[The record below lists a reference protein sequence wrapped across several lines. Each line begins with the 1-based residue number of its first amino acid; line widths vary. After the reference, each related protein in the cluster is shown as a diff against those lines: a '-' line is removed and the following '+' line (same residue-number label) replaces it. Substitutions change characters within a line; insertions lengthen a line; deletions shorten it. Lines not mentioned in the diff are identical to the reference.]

1 MTKKDG
7 YYMTLSE
14 PEQSILMQEALT
26 KLYANVILRDTIKAS
41 SGTNRFKNTYRNIDI
56 VIGRAVHG
64 MTFKELADDYEVSVQ
79 TIKITY
85 YRNLAYFARVLK
97 KEDLMNIGY
106 N

>member
-1 MTKKDG
+1 
-7 YYMTLSE
+7 MTLSE

-79 TIKITY
+79 TIRITY

>member
-79 TIKITY
+79 TIRITY